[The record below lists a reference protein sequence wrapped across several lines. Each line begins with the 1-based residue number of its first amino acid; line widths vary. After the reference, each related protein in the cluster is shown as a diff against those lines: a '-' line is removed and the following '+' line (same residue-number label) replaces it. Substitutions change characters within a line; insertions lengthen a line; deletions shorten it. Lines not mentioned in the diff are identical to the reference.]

1 MTVAFDFDGVIHKY
15 RKGWQDGS
23 VYDSLNFRILYL
35 IETLINK
42 GHNVLICSTRSP
54 YQIKKAIKKYKNR
67 KFDFDGFEY
76 PMQIIPFWKKFWNKK
91 NCLGITRRKI
101 VWDVLVDDRVIPFD
115 MRDHNGKYY
124 SYDDLMEEIL
134 NFKPFKYN

>member
-1 MTVAFDFDGVIHKY
+1 MTIAFDFDGVIHKY
-15 RKGWQDGS
+15 RKGCQDGS
-23 VYDSLNFRILYL
+23 VYDDLNFQI
-35 IETLINK
+35 INIIK
-42 GHNVLICSTRSP
+42 ELLSNGHKVLICSTRNP
-54 YQIKKAIKKYKNR
+54 YQIKRALKTIKQ
-67 KFDFDGFEY
+67 GI

-101 VWDVLVDDRVIPFD
+101 VWDVLVDDRVIAFD